1 MYAYIEYFI
10 YSIIL
15 FYLETCYLR
24 ACAWEVTKEDSEF
37 GNYTKSYYCYYTFV
51 YDSLIYQAIIVA
63 LCTLIVYMIFFE
75 ESKKVV
81 EMKEENIR
89 LHRELADKEKIIL
102 SLITYNFTDDT
113 HKKIISFLN
122 TYNFTNDTRDYI
134 LNTDNISK
142 VIEEFELLGLF

>member
-10 YSIIL
+10 YSIIS

-102 SLITYNFTDDT
+102 SLIT

>member
-1 MYAYIEYFI
+1 
-10 YSIIL
+10 
-15 FYLETCYLR
+15 
-24 ACAWEVTKEDSEF
+24 
-37 GNYTKSYYCYYTFV
+37 
-51 YDSLIYQAIIVA
+51 
-63 LCTLIVYMIFFE
+63 
-75 ESKKVV
+75 
-81 EMKEENIR
+81 MKEENIR

-142 VIEEFELLGLF
+142 VIEEFELLGLFWFI